1 METINLKGK
10 EYVTVNERLKA
21 FRETF
26 KDYALISDI
35 IELTPETCTIMAKI
49 IDEKGIVRA
58 TGLAQEQRQASFV
71 NKTSYVENCETSA
84 WGRALGNFGIG
95 IDSAICTAD
104 ELLMALNA
112 QKDSEKP
119 AKKKEAKS
127 PEDAFLSTGSAVKAS
142 ATKAGKYEL
151 SDADIVAKAQKSIY
165 SDEEV
170 TKKTQGAIDFFKGL
184 KMQLLADDKNIASAK
199 LLIEINRLRGM
210 ELAADTLT
218 NTMNE
223 AIERT
228 SSLDDS
234 IPY

>member
-1 METINLKGK
+1 MEMQTINLKGK

-26 KDYALISDI
+26 KDYSLTSEI
-35 IELTPETCTIMAKI
+35 IELTPEVCTIKAVI
-49 IDEKGIVRA
+49 TDEKGVIRA

-112 QKDSEKP
+112 QKEDEKP
-119 AKKKEAKS
+119 KKKT
-127 PEDAFLSTGSAVKAS
+127 PEQAFISTGSAVKAA

-151 SDADIVAKAQKSIY
+151 SDADIVAKAQKSTY
-165 SDEEV
+165 TDEEV
-170 TKKTQGAIDFFKGL
+170 AVKTQGAIDFFNGL
-184 KMQLLADDKNIASAK
+184 NNQLLANDKNIIGAK
-199 LLIEINRLRGM
+199 LLIEINKYRGF
-210 ELAADTLT
+210 ETAADALKTAL
-218 NTMNE
+218 NT